1 MTGRRVLATLGCIL
15 LATAV
20 LPPGAAW
27 WVNRSRV
34 RLASDEVT
42 AVAETLRH
50 AESQLHDMARN
61 ADVLCGPGR
70 VPLAPALDA
79 RPWTTAP
86 RAALSGVLAV
96 RRSVSADPFGNC
108 YVVNLA
114 AIAASEPA
122 ALWVLSA
129 GPNGIIETPFLA
141 RPDRSLGGD
150 DVGARI
156 R

>member
-50 AESQLHDMARN
+50 VEPQLRDMARN

-70 VPLAPALDA
+70 VPLAQALDA
-79 RPWTTAP
+79 RPWAAAP
-86 RAALSGVLAV
+86 RAALVGVV
-96 RRSVSADPFGNC
+96 GDRRSLSADPWGNC

-114 AIAASEPA
+114 AVAASEPA

-129 GPNGIIETPFLA
+129 GPNGVIETPFLA
-141 RPDRSLGGD
+141 PPDQPLVGD